1 MTQQHPLIKLVNST
15 SLVSQILVGLVFGI
29 LLAMFMPEWAKAAGL
44 LGSLFVGA
52 LRGAA
57 LWRMTLDGE
66 RVTGREALYE
76 GELGRVRDVRQG
88 PDGLLYVLTDAADD
102 GRVIRLTPSGS

>member
-1 MTQQHPLIKLVNST
+1 
-15 SLVSQILVGLVFGI
+15 
-29 LLAMFMPEWAKAAGL
+29 
-44 LGSLFVGA
+44 
-52 LRGAA
+52 
-57 LWRMTLDGE
+57 MTLDGD